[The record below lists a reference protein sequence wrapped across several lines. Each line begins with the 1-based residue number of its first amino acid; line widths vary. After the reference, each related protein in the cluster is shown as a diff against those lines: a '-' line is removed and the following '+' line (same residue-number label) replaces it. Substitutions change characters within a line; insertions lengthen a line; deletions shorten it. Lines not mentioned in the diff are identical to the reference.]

1 MEKIKVAQN
10 KIRTLLFDCLPMPIR
25 EITLS
30 KLHSLSITDNQI
42 NNLISGSLT
51 IISLMTYNF
60 IYKYPRA
67 LSSTFAIYPI
77 HLTIEY
83 IRTHRPLLLVQK
95 KLLMTWIY
103 FVIWDNL
110 AYFTNSFPIIRI
122 IGYMAIFMKN
132 YDDTNKKS
140 LGDYIIIKHE
150 EIVNSIKGNSDSKEP
165 VKKDLKSEK
174 EGYTYFDGK
183 IPDKTD

>member
-1 MEKIKVAQN
+1 
-10 KIRTLLFDCLPMPIR
+10 
-25 EITLS
+25 
-30 KLHSLSITDNQI
+30 
-42 NNLISGSLT
+42 
-51 IISLMTYNF
+51 
-60 IYKYPRA
+60 
-67 LSSTFAIYPI
+67 
-77 HLTIEY
+77 
-83 IRTHRPLLLVQK
+83 
-95 KLLMTWIY
+95 MTWIY

>member
-77 HLTIEY
+77 HLTI
-83 IRTHRPLLLVQK
+83 
-95 KLLMTWIY
+95 
-103 FVIWDNL
+103 
-110 AYFTNSFPIIRI
+110 
-122 IGYMAIFMKN
+122 
-132 YDDTNKKS
+132 
-140 LGDYIIIKHE
+140 
-150 EIVNSIKGNSDSKEP
+150 
-165 VKKDLKSEK
+165 
-174 EGYTYFDGK
+174 
-183 IPDKTD
+183 

>member
-1 MEKIKVAQN
+1 MENIKNTQN
-10 KIRTLLFDCLPMPIR
+10 KIREFLFNLLPMPIR

-42 NNLISGSLT
+42 NNFITGSLT
-51 IISLMTYNF
+51 LFLLMVYNL

-83 IRTHRPLLLVQK
+83 IRTHRPLLLEQK

-110 AYFTNSFPIIRI
+110 SYFTNSFPLIRI
-122 IGYMAIFMKN
+122 AGYMAIFMKN

-150 EIVNSIKGNSDSKEP
+150 EIVNSIKGKSDSKKLALNITNLE
-165 VKKDLKSEK
+165 SEK
-174 EGYTYFDGK
+174 ELPK
-183 IPDKTD
+183 QEKTE